1 MGLPGPGLR
10 AKKPGPGQLNNTAR
24 AAPSAGPQLALS
36 SPSAGRHL
44 AVSWPSVGRQ
54 LAVSWPSVGPQL
66 ALSWPS
72 VGPQLALSWV
82 SVLLLSTQGAQPELV
97 AELKRQVCRLNSA
110 TFRDARPRP
119 KVAAWPGGSWGV
131 STPAA
136 VVCNRA
142 PSSGSRSDSGVS
154 RCEPAEPGLRPLR
167 HTLSPAS
174 QWESRCALPAE
185 PFEGS
190 RRSLRHRGRREAA
203 AACAAPPPDALAE
216 VFEGF
221 WPSLTV

>member
-44 AVSWPSVGRQ
+44 AV
-54 LAVSWPSVGPQL
+54 
-66 ALSWPS
+66 SWPS